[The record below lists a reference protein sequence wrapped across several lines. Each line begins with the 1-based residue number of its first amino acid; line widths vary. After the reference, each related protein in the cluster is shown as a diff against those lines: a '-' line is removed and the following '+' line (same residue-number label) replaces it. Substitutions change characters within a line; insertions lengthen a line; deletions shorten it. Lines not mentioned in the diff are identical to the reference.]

1 MRTTTLINALSAVA
15 VATAGV
21 MALDIS
27 DDLGMGWK
35 MGLLPRQ
42 ASANLQTFGGNLG
55 GVAAPAITKSNNPD
69 RPFEVEGDTFPDFA
83 TAANRACDTQKNKCS
98 QAANNGQQTLEV
110 SQCDAQADETEG
122 APDENQTADTMY
134 RNRWPIPPKSLCSL
148 LLSTIKIIVKLELWS
163 DASDDSIV
171 CADLTVSPTKTSPQ
185 QQSSSSPPAASAQ
198 DGTGP
203 HRPSPHSPPTSPA
216 LSSTSTAADGED
228 LGSSP
233 VLPSLP
239 APRLPDR
246 AREILSSQPNVEEEE
261 RYVTASWGSPYS
273 TEDTGLL
280 RRQSIGSDQSE
291 DSPFHHLAISTPF
304 LRPPPTLSFGQD
316 DSSEPF
322 LSAAQVLA
330 NRARRPARRL
340 TEDWIRQHTAGE
352 NSESRHWLSDGSENS
367 SLSGSGSADE
377 AVWHD
382 KDSLRTPKA
391 RPRIARDSLTEPRQ
405 PRTRS
410 SVETLKQEDV
420 KPRDEIR
427 DASMESPDLSKATLA
442 NDLLD
447 LPAIPTT
454 PRRSASATNGEA
466 TKTPITPMRSASAR
480 VAMKD
485 PSMTPRLK
493 KKVPWKGKNIMVLI
507 PKDEE
512 RGRPGHAPKPL
523 NQGEVDRMFRS
534 WQELGYDISGFDLD
548 AAKGTHQPPTG
559 YSQSRDGWPSFE
571 DVTRERAE
579 HVYKV
584 TLPDLNAWKNYVNE
598 LQEAKLRALGVSFGD
613 DDPPAPSISPA
624 ASQPSRQPSVQY
636 PPLPF
641 SPPLPTSSASS
652 NHVPGFPFPSQFMP
666 GGRSSAGHSPS
677 MASPVGFGSHP
688 AKYNARQSIS
698 VPMGHSPFQLSN
710 QPSPLGWPSQHRT
723 DSPSMLNGIL
733 SPVSPFTPEGFAQT
747 GSPAFNAHQRHQSLQ
762 YPMMPHQFMQ
772 QPARAS
778 PRLQEVREDEED
790 EEVVV
795 AEENSAQ
802 PSEAAQRNSDD
813 LQAEIDEAEYH
824 LEEQMRNELEHED
837 YSPHNE
843 EATAE
848 QLGGFSQH
856 QPPLSHAREPSVQF
870 QGTQQFAQQG
880 GDGPVLHHPRPHSRG
895 HSLSQN
901 FFSHH
906 DEARARGDS
915 LSGWHEVEPQRI
927 DEAAEIETNP
937 SNLGTPVQD
946 FSLTTLLQQ
955 HQRSFSTASNPWND
969 VASMSSSSGMP
980 RRPSHASKPS
990 LSKLNVKAP
999 EFKFNPGHE
1008 STTSFSFGGG
1018 NSFQPSVFQAGGSF
1032 ASSVA
1037 SPSGHSFGAQ
1047 SISSKIN
1054 AAAPVFSP
1062 GQSEFSFSA
1071 SGPKF
1076 RPDAP
1081 AFTPFGN
1088 VSDSV
1093 TSPVSGSESIG
1104 NRTSSIFG
1112 NIDLSLSDVI
1122 KPPKKSK
1129 AIPIVPP
1136 TNDEKKDES
1145 RDLPDDA
1152 DGRLI
1157 DESRIKRAKASRGD
1171 EDDVPRFAEPSPEPV
1186 ALQSLQ
1192 PASKKEELD
1201 TSDHKSCDEQ
1211 AFTPAD
1217 TTMSS
1222 TAASE
1227 HPTDSKAVTATSP
1240 SDTSPDQQHQNWAPF
1255 EFDSK
1260 ADVQNFNDAVPF
1272 GIDNYKKGHNKS
1284 LSATA
1289 RAFVPGGGWD
1299 AAQDSGTEEDDEDD
1313 ERDREDTIE
1322 PILPSTEAP
1331 AQSSPHHREP
1341 SPLPQK
1347 LAPTRGL
1354 GASRFASPP
1363 KTKGLAASRFAAS
1376 PSPAREQEPEFD
1388 EVPEEYV
1395 VSEAEEYVDDANAS
1409 AFDFDEQ
1416 SANVANVDQHEPTFE
1431 EIDAIMD
1438 HFSQNDPTFGVN
1450 KATAES
1456 PRWHQPSPNRHIQ
1469 VAGVTNL
1476 SPYRMQAGSQ
1486 YRSGTTSPVRQY
1498 HGLPGD
1504 ASSAM
1509 PTTELEDPFVDPPLS
1524 SQSFDGPITHLK
1536 GEENVAHS
1544 DWEGA
1549 FSDEEQAKLE
1559 QRVQFFD
1566 GRVNE
1571 AVSDL
1576 LAARLGPV
1584 EKALLSIKES
1594 LRGGSRRESSSAR
1607 RSVSADI
1614 QHSDADD
1621 EDEEPVPR
1629 RSMSPRR
1636 DRRMEQIRA
1645 AVLDAFAV
1653 QQRSVPPVVAP
1664 ATVSAP
1670 ASDDSSSAVL
1680 RALAEMKEQF
1690 GTSMRLDFRG
1700 EDLRNIVEE
1709 AVEKRMPTPSQQP
1722 TVDRDQDEAINNR
1735 LSELQAKAIDL
1746 EERLYVEQSKTE
1758 KEVTDRRAAEDL
1770 AAELERK
1777 LQAAETRVEIEIMN
1791 RSIFDNR
1798 IGDLEEK
1805 LRHQEER
1812 SQTELDGRRT
1822 AEDRLSE
1829 VQRLLRIATEEENRL
1844 REEVEE
1850 RDHKVKALE
1859 QDASKQMMHM
1869 TLMEASQTSA
1879 TQAQSEL
1886 TNKMN
1891 VMEENLRVATQE
1903 SGRWR
1908 SEAERAIETA
1918 RRQQGELESTLNE
1931 NKQMQKFLD
1940 TLGTQL
1946 QENER
1951 VRESWR
1957 AKFVSLQEDMAQA
1970 ARDIT
1975 EENARRTKREQAL
1988 VARQEVLDAKLQA
2001 EARTRERLET
2011 EIERLENG
2019 ERQGMRAVNEC
2030 KRLDGLLGELKTEN
2044 HKLHQSCM
2052 RYQSEFKEARESGAN
2067 EVQRTRV
2074 SMQREID
2081 EANHQVN
2088 VVREELEEQVVKL
2101 RAEVDQAN
2109 MDVET
2114 AKAQSEMMMEE
2125 AQSSKTEAIEELKRK
2140 HQNDLEDLQTRHE
2153 RQLNNAVEDAQ
2164 KTEQHL
2170 LERLSLSTSKTE
2182 HLQDRI
2188 AHLEE
2193 KLEIAKEAAR
2203 AAAQAARSA
2212 GVEPPA
2218 QPIAALQPK
2227 ASVSK
2232 ATDLPEKISP
2242 QALRESIMVL
2252 QEQLQAREQRIEEL
2266 ESTVDKLDPEAPTKI
2281 AKRDDE
2287 ITWLRE
2293 LLAVRHGDL
2302 QDIILAV
2309 SAQDFDRETV
2319 KDAAIRLKANLQ
2331 MEEQERERA
2340 MNGGS
2345 AINLPNI
2352 AQSLRE
2358 AASPRVAQ
2366 AVGPLAAAWGNWRKS
2381 QQPIFASGP
2390 RSGRPSTARST
2401 LSSNHTPS
2409 RSTTSASFSNNTNGL
2424 MTPPASGLRQTP
2436 PSNAEE
2442 PQPTA
2447 FQTTGRRY
2455 TAQQLQGRNRG
2466 PSFTNVPSEPM
2477 LLKSPPLRRPSSRA
2491 QQPMTPPMMRPSAY
2505 DSDAHPG
2512 DFDDTDFFED

>member
-1 MRTTTLINALSAVA
+1 T
-15 VATAGV
+15 
-21 MALDIS
+21 
-27 DDLGMGWK
+27 W
-35 MGLLPRQ
+35 
-42 ASANLQTFGGNLG
+42 LQT
-55 GVAAPAITKSNNPD
+55 
-69 RPFEVEGDTFPDFA
+69 
-83 TAANRACDTQKNKCS
+83 
-98 QAANNGQQTLEV
+98 
-110 SQCDAQADETEG
+110 
-122 APDENQTADTMY
+122 
-134 RNRWPIPPKSLCSL
+134 IP
-148 LLSTIKIIVKLELWS
+148 
-163 DASDDSIV
+163 IV
-171 CADLTVSPTKTSPQ
+171 CADLTV
-185 QQSSSSPPAASAQ
+185 QSHSPPAASAQ

-203 HRPSPHSPPTSPA
+203 NRSSFNSPPTSPA

-233 VLPSLP
+233 ILPSLP

-246 AREILSSQPNVEEEE
+246 AREILRSQNQSNPEEDE

-273 TEDTGLL
+273 TEETNLI
-280 RRQSIGSDQSE
+280 RRESIGSDQSE
-291 DSPFHHLAISTPF
+291 GSPIHHIAISTPF
-304 LRPPPTLSFGQD
+304 LRPPPALSLGQD
-316 DSSEPF
+316 ESHEPY

-340 TEDWIRQHTAGE
+340 TEDWIRQHTAGDHTE
-352 NSESRHWLSDGSENS
+352 GRHWFSDGSEHS
-367 SLSGSGSADE
+367 SLSGSGSGDE

-382 KDSLRTPKA
+382 KESLRTPRA
-391 RPRIARDSLTEPRQ
+391 RPRLTRASLTEPRY

-420 KPRDEIR
+420 KPRGETTN
-427 DASMESPDLSKATLA
+427 AKMESPDLSKADLA
-442 NDLLD
+442 RE
-447 LPAIPTT
+447 LPELPPIPTT
-454 PRRSASATNGEA
+454 PRRSASAAVGNTA
-466 TKTPITPMRSASAR
+466 RTPTTPMRSASAR
-480 VAMKD
+480 VTIKE
-485 PSMTPRLK
+485 PSMTPRVK
-493 KKVPWKGKNIMVLI
+493 KKIPWKGKNIMVLL

-523 NQGEVDRMFRS
+523 NQNEIEGMFRS
-534 WQELGYDISGFDLD
+534 WEELGYDISGFDLD
-548 AAKGTHQPPTG
+548 LAEGTYQVPTG
-559 YSQSRDGWPSFE
+559 YSQSRDAWPNPE
-571 DVTRERAE
+571 DLVRERAQ
-579 HVYKV
+579 HTYKV
-584 TLPDLNAWKNYVNE
+584 TLPDLNAWRDYVNE
-598 LQEAKLRALGVSFGD
+598 LNEAKLRALGVSFGD

-624 ASQPSRQPSVQY
+624 VSQPSRQASAQY

-652 NHVPGFPFPSQFMP
+652 NHVQGYPFPPQFIP
-666 GGRSSAGHSPS
+666 GGRSSAGHSHSPS
-677 MASPVGFGSHP
+677 MASPIGFGSHP
-688 AKYNARQSIS
+688 AKYNNRQSIS
-698 VPMGHSPFQLSN
+698 VPMGHSPFQMPG
-710 QPSPLGWPSQHRT
+710 QPSPLGWPGPHRT
-723 DSPSMLNGIL
+723 ESPNLLNGIL
-733 SPVSPFTPEGFAQT
+733 SPVSPFMPEGFAPT

-762 YPMMPHQFMQ
+762 YPMMPHQQFMQHQQ

-778 PRLQEVREDEED
+778 PRLQEVREDEE
-790 EEVVV
+790 EEEEAHEETSIKP
-795 AEENSAQ
+795 AEPAQ
-802 PSEAAQRNSDD
+802 INDDD

-843 EATAE
+843 EAAAE
-848 QLGGFSQH
+848 QLANFSQQ
-856 QPPLSHAREPSVQF
+856 QPLAHAREASVQF
-870 QGTQQFAQQG
+870 QAPQQLPKQFGPQG

-906 DEARARGDS
+906 DETRPRGDS
-915 LSGWHEVEPQRI
+915 LAGWHEVDAQRI

-955 HQRSFSTASNPWND
+955 HQRSFSTTSNPWND
-969 VASMSSSSGMP
+969 VSSMSSNSGMP

-1008 STTSFSFGGG
+1008 SKTSFTFGAGS
-1018 NSFQPSVFQAGGSF
+1018 NSFQPSVFQAGGGSF
-1032 ASSVA
+1032 APSVT
-1037 SPSGHSFGAQ
+1037 SPSAGSFGAG
-1047 SISSKIN
+1047 SMSSKIN

-1062 GQSEFSFSA
+1062 GQSDFSFSA

-1093 TSPVSGSESIG
+1093 TSPVSGSESAG

-1112 NIDLSLSDVI
+1112 NIDLNLSDIV

-1129 AIPIVPP
+1129 AVPIIRPSSSD
-1136 TNDEKKDES
+1136 NNHDES
-1145 RDLPDDA
+1145 QDDLPDDA

-1157 DESRIKRAKASRGD
+1157 DESRFKRAKASRGD
-1171 EDDVPRFAEPSPEPV
+1171 EDDVPLFAEPSPEPTT
-1186 ALQSLQ
+1186 LQSLQ
-1192 PASKKEELD
+1192 PRKEEQD
-1201 TSDHKSCDEQ
+1201 ASDEQ
-1211 AFTPAD
+1211 AYTPAD

-1222 TAASE
+1222 TVASE
-1227 HPTDSKAVTATSP
+1227 HPADSKAVTATSP
-1240 SDTSPDQQHQNWAPF
+1240 SDTSPDQQHLNWAPF
-1255 EFDSK
+1255 EFDSNN
-1260 ADVQNFNDAVPF
+1260 DVQSFAEARPF
-1272 GIDNYKKGHNKS
+1272 GIDTYKKGHNKS

-1289 RAFVPGGGWD
+1289 RAFIPGGGW
-1299 AAQDSGTEEDDEDD
+1299 APTPATETDEDEED
-1313 ERDREDTIE
+1313 ERDREDTVE

-1331 AQSSPHHREP
+1331 APVSPPREP
-1341 SPLPQK
+1341 SPR
-1347 LAPTRGL
+1347 APTPPKFAAPKGL

-1363 KTKGLAASRFAAS
+1363 KTKGLSASRFAAS
-1376 PSPAREQEPEFD
+1376 PSPARNAGEEVYEDSLEEGEIPED
-1388 EVPEEYV
+1388 YV
-1395 VSEAEEYVDDANAS
+1395 VSEGEEYLDEPNAHEFTFPSKSAIDASN
-1409 AFDFDEQ
+1409 E
-1416 SANVANVDQHEPTFE
+1416 QHEPTFE
-1431 EIDAIMD
+1431 EIDDIMN
-1438 HFSQNDPTFGVN
+1438 HLNQNDPTFGVN
-1450 KATAES
+1450 KANDEAA
-1456 PRWHQPSPNRHIQ
+1456 RWHQPSPNRQIQ

-1476 SPYRMQAGSQ
+1476 SPYKMQAGSQ
-1486 YRSGTTSPVRQY
+1486 YRSRTSSPVRQY
-1498 HGLPGD
+1498 HGLPTD
-1504 ASSAM
+1504 NSAM

-1524 SQSFDGPITHLK
+1524 AQSFDAPITHLV
-1536 GEENVAHS
+1536 GQESAAQS

-1571 AVSDL
+1571 AVGDL
-1576 LAARLGPV
+1576 LSARLGPL
-1584 EKALLSIKES
+1584 EKTLLSIKQS
-1594 LRGGSRRESSSAR
+1594 LRGDRRASSSVR

-1629 RSMSPRR
+1629 RSLSPRR
-1636 DRRMEQIRA
+1636 DKRMEQIRA

-1653 QQRSVPPVVAP
+1653 QQRGAAPVPQI
-1664 ATVSAP
+1664 SAP
-1670 ASDDSSSAVL
+1670 TADEPSSTAVL
-1680 RALAEMKEQF
+1680 KALEEMREQF
-1690 GTSMRLDFRG
+1690 GASMRLDFRG

-1722 TVDRDQDEAINNR
+1722 TADRDHDEAVNNK
-1735 LSELQAKAIDL
+1735 LSELQAKVMDL
-1746 EERLYVEQSKTE
+1746 EERLYVERSKTE

-1770 AAELERK
+1770 AAELDRK
-1777 LQAAETRVEIEIMN
+1777 LQAAETRVEVEIMN
-1791 RSIFDNR
+1791 KSIFDHR
-1798 IGDLEEK
+1798 VSDLEDK

-1812 SQTELDGRRT
+1812 TQAELDGRRT

-1829 VQRLLRIATEEENRL
+1829 VQRLLRIASEEEVRL

-1850 RDHKVKALE
+1850 RDHKLKAFE
-1859 QDASKQMMHM
+1859 QAASKQTMRMA
-1869 TLMEASQTSA
+1869 LMEASQTNA
-1879 TQAQSEL
+1879 TQAQTEL
-1886 TNKMN
+1886 TNKIN
-1891 VMEENLRVATQE
+1891 AMEDEVRGATHE
-1903 SGRWR
+1903 ANRWR
-1908 SEAERAIETA
+1908 SETERVVETA
-1918 RRQQGELESTLNE
+1918 RRQQIDLTETLQE
-1931 NKQMQKFLD
+1931 NKAMQKFID

-1957 AKFVSLQEDMAQA
+1957 AKFVSLQEDMAKA

-1975 EENARRTKREQAL
+1975 EENARRTKREQQL

-2001 EARTRERLET
+2001 EARTRERIEA
-2011 EIERLENG
+2011 EMERLENG

-2030 KRLDGLLGELKTEN
+2030 KRLEGLLGEMKTEN
-2044 HKLHQSCM
+2044 HKLHQSAM
-2052 RYQSEFKEARESGAN
+2052 RYQSEFKEARESGIA

-2081 EANHQVN
+2081 EANHHVN
-2088 VVREELEEQVVKL
+2088 AVREELEEQVAKL

-2125 AQSSKTEAIEELKRK
+2125 AQTSKTDAIEELKRK
-2140 HQNDLEDLQTRHE
+2140 HQNELEDFQTRWE
-2153 RQLNNAVEDAQ
+2153 RQLSNAVEDGQ

-2182 HLQDRI
+2182 HLQDRV

-2203 AAAQAARSA
+2203 AAAQAAKSA
-2212 GVEPPA
+2212 GVEPT
-2218 QPIAALQPK
+2218 ALPTASFQPK
-2227 ASVSK
+2227 AVAPAAPVVSK
-2232 ATDLPEKISP
+2232 AMDLPEKISP

-2309 SAQDFDRETV
+2309 SAEDFDREAV
-2319 KDAAIRLKANLQ
+2319 KDASIRLKANLQ

-2381 QQPIFASGP
+2381 QQPIFASGG
-2390 RSGRPSTARST
+2390 RSGRPSTARPAVNN
-2401 LSSNHTPS
+2401 SNHTPS
-2409 RSTTSASFSNNTNGL
+2409 RSTTSASFSNNHNGL

-2436 PSNAEE
+2436 TSNATRAEE

-2455 TAQQLQGRNRG
+2455 TAQQLQARNRG
-2466 PSFTNVPSEPM
+2466 PSITEVPSEPM
-2477 LLKSPPLRRPSSRA
+2477 PLKSPPARRPSSRS
-2491 QQPMTPPMMRPSAY
+2491 QQPMTPPMMRSSGY

>member
-1 MRTTTLINALSAVA
+1 
-15 VATAGV
+15 
-21 MALDIS
+21 
-27 DDLGMGWK
+27 
-35 MGLLPRQ
+35 
-42 ASANLQTFGGNLG
+42 
-55 GVAAPAITKSNNPD
+55 
-69 RPFEVEGDTFPDFA
+69 
-83 TAANRACDTQKNKCS
+83 
-98 QAANNGQQTLEV
+98 
-110 SQCDAQADETEG
+110 
-122 APDENQTADTMY
+122 
-134 RNRWPIPPKSLCSL
+134 
-148 LLSTIKIIVKLELWS
+148 
-163 DASDDSIV
+163 
-171 CADLTVSPTKTSPQ
+171 
-185 QQSSSSPPAASAQ
+185 
-198 DGTGP
+198 
-203 HRPSPHSPPTSPA
+203 
-216 LSSTSTAADGED
+216 
-228 LGSSP
+228 
-233 VLPSLP
+233 
-239 APRLPDR
+239 
-246 AREILSSQPNVEEEE
+246 
-261 RYVTASWGSPYS
+261 
-273 TEDTGLL
+273 
-280 RRQSIGSDQSE
+280 
-291 DSPFHHLAISTPF
+291 
-304 LRPPPTLSFGQD
+304 
-316 DSSEPF
+316 
-322 LSAAQVLA
+322 
-330 NRARRPARRL
+330 
-340 TEDWIRQHTAGE
+340 
-352 NSESRHWLSDGSENS
+352 
-367 SLSGSGSADE
+367 
-377 AVWHD
+377 
-382 KDSLRTPKA
+382 
-391 RPRIARDSLTEPRQ
+391 
-405 PRTRS
+405 
-410 SVETLKQEDV
+410 
-420 KPRDEIR
+420 
-427 DASMESPDLSKATLA
+427 MESPDLSKADLA
-442 NDLLD
+442 GELPD

-454 PRRSASATNGEA
+454 PRRSVSAAHGET
-466 TKTPITPMRSASAR
+466 TKAPTTPMRSASAR
-480 VAMKD
+480 VSIKE

-493 KKVPWKGKNIMVLI
+493 KKVPWKGKNIMVLL
-507 PKDEE
+507 PKDDE
-512 RGRPGHAPKPL
+512 RGRPGQAPKPL
-523 NQGEVDRMFRS
+523 NQAEIEGMFRS

-548 AAKGTHQPPTG
+548 VAEGTYQARTG
-559 YSQSRDGWPSFE
+559 YSQSRDAWPDFDE
-571 DVTRERAE
+571 VARERAE
-579 HVYKV
+579 HSYKV
-584 TLPDLNAWKNYVNE
+584 ILPDLNAWKNYVNE
-598 LQEAKLRALGVSFGD
+598 LNEAKLRALGVSFGD

-624 ASQPSRQPSVQY
+624 ASQPSRQASAQY

-641 SPPLPTSSASS
+641 SPPMPTSSASS
-652 NHVPGFPFPSQFMP
+652 NHVQGYPFPSQFMP
-666 GGRSSAGHSPS
+666 GGRSSAGQSPS

-698 VPMGHSPFQLSN
+698 VPMGHSPFQMSN
-710 QPSPLGWPSQHRT
+710 QHSPMGWPSQHRT
-723 DSPSMLNGIL
+723 DSPSLLNGIL
-733 SPVSPFTPEGFAQT
+733 SPVSPFTPEGFAPT
-747 GSPAFNAHQRHQSLQ
+747 GSPVFNAHQRHQSLQ
-762 YPMMPHQFMQ
+762 YPIMPHQQFMQQQ

-778 PRLQEVREDEED
+778 PRLQEVREDEEEAE
-790 EEVVV
+790 EEVSP
-795 AEENSAQ
+795 AK
-802 PSEAAQRNSDD
+802 PLEASQVNDDD

-843 EATAE
+843 EAAAQ
-848 QLGGFSQH
+848 QLADFSQQ
-856 QPPLSHAREPSVQF
+856 QPPSHAREASVQF
-870 QGTQQFAQQG
+870 QPHPQLQQQFVQQP

-906 DEARARGDS
+906 DETRARGDS
-915 LSGWHEVEPQRI
+915 LAGWHDVDPNRI

-969 VASMSSSSGMP
+969 VSSASSNSGMP

-1008 STTSFSFGGG
+1008 SKASFTFGSGN
-1018 NSFQPSVFQAGGSF
+1018 NSFHPSVFQAGGGSF

-1037 SPSGHSFGAQ
+1037 SPSAHSFGAQ
-1047 SISSKIN
+1047 SISKIN

-1093 TSPVSGSESIG
+1093 TSPVSGSESVG

-1112 NIDLSLSDVI
+1112 NIDLSLSDVV

-1129 AIPIVPP
+1129 AIPIVRPSS
-1136 TNDEKKDES
+1136 TDKKDDKS
-1145 RDLPDDA
+1145 QGDLPDDA

-1171 EDDVPRFAEPSPEPV
+1171 GDDVPLFAEPSPEPT
-1186 ALQSLQ
+1186 AMQSLQ
-1192 PASKKEELD
+1192 LASKEDQDASE
-1201 TSDHKSCDEQ
+1201 HKSSDEQ

-1222 TAASE
+1222 TVAS
-1227 HPTDSKAVTATSP
+1227 DSKAVTATSP
-1240 SDTSPDQQHQNWAPF
+1240 SDTSPDQQQLNWAPF
-1255 EFDSK
+1255 EFESK
-1260 ADVQNFNDAVPF
+1260 SDVQSFNDARPF
-1272 GIDNYKKGHNKS
+1272 GIDTYKKGHNKS

-1289 RAFVPGGGWD
+1289 RAFVPGGGW
-1299 AAQDSGTEEDDEDD
+1299 AVAPETETEEDEEDD
-1313 ERDREDTIE
+1313 RDREDTVE
-1322 PILPSTEAP
+1322 PVLPSTEAP
-1331 AQSSPHHREP
+1331 VQSSPSREP
-1341 SPLPQK
+1341 SPR
-1347 LAPTRGL
+1347 APTPPKFGASRGL
-1354 GASRFASPP
+1354 GSSRFASPP
-1363 KTKGLAASRFAAS
+1363 KTKGLSASRFAVS
-1376 PSPAREQEPEFD
+1376 PSPAREVEEELEEGEIPED
-1388 EVPEEYV
+1388 YV
-1395 VSEAEEYVDDANAS
+1395 VSDAGEHVDEPQAHDFSFGDQPANDAN
-1409 AFDFDEQ
+1409 DE
-1416 SANVANVDQHEPTFE
+1416 VHEPTFE

-1438 HFSQNDPTFGVN
+1438 HLNQNDPTFGVN
-1450 KATAES
+1450 RANTTE
-1456 PRWHQPSPNRHIQ
+1456 PPNWHQPSPKRQIQ
-1469 VAGVTNL
+1469 VTGVTNL
-1476 SPYRMQAGSQ
+1476 SPYKMQAGSQ
-1486 YRSGTTSPVRQY
+1486 YRSRTSSPVRHY
-1498 HGLPGD
+1498 RDLPAD
-1504 ASSAM
+1504 NSAM
-1509 PTTELEDPFVDPPLS
+1509 PSTEIEDPFVDPPTS
-1524 SQSFDGPITHLK
+1524 RQSFNAPITHLN
-1536 GEENVAHS
+1536 GQDSVAPS
-1544 DWEGA
+1544 DWEEA
-1549 FSDEEQAKLE
+1549 FSDEQQAKLE

-1576 LAARLGPV
+1576 LAARLGPL
-1584 EKALLSIKES
+1584 EKTLLSIKHS
-1594 LRGGSRRESSSAR
+1594 LRGGSRRASSSVR

-1629 RSMSPRR
+1629 RSLSPRR
-1636 DRRMEQIRA
+1636 DKRMEQIRA

-1653 QQRSVPPVVAP
+1653 QQRSAPPMAPVVAP
-1664 ATVSAP
+1664 AV
-1670 ASDDSSSAVL
+1670 SDDTSSAAVL
-1680 RALAEMKEQF
+1680 KALEEMREQF
-1690 GTSMRLDFRG
+1690 GASMRLDFRG

-1709 AVEKRMPTPSQQP
+1709 AVEKRMPTPSQQA
-1722 TVDRDQDEAINNR
+1722 TTDRDTDEAVNNK
-1735 LSELQAKAIDL
+1735 LSELQAKIIDL
-1746 EERLYVEQSKTE
+1746 EERLYVERNQTE

-1777 LQAAETRVEIEIMN
+1777 LQAAETRVEVEIMN

-1798 IGDLEEK
+1798 ITDLEEK
-1805 LRHQEER
+1805 LRNQEER
-1812 SQTELDGRRT
+1812 AQVELDGRRT

-1850 RDHKVKALE
+1850 QNQKIKSLE
-1859 QDASKQMMHM
+1859 QAASKQTMRMA
-1869 TLMEASQTSA
+1869 LMEASQTNA
-1879 TQAQSEL
+1879 TQAQTEL
-1886 TNKMN
+1886 TNKLNM
-1891 VMEENLRVATQE
+1891 MDDDLRAATQE
-1903 SGRWR
+1903 ATRWR
-1908 SEAERAIETA
+1908 SEAERAVETA
-1918 RRQQGELESTLNE
+1918 RRQQIDLNETLND
-1931 NKQMQKFLD
+1931 NKQLQKFLD
-1940 TLGTQL
+1940 SLGAQL
-1946 QENER
+1946 KENER
-1951 VRESWR
+1951 IRESWR

-1988 VARQEVLDAKLQA
+1988 LARQEVLDAKLQA

-2019 ERQGMRAVNEC
+2019 ERQGMRAVSEC
-2030 KRLDGLLGELKTEN
+2030 KRLESLLGEMKTEN
-2044 HKLHQSCM
+2044 HKLHQSAM
-2052 RYQSEFKEARESGAN
+2052 RYQSEFKEARESGIN
-2067 EVQRTRV
+2067 EVQRTRAA
-2074 SMQREID
+2074 MQREID
-2081 EANHQVN
+2081 EANHHVN
-2088 VVREELEEQVVKL
+2088 VVREELEEQIVKI
-2101 RAEVDQAN
+2101 RAELDQAN

-2125 AQSSKTEAIEELKRK
+2125 AQTSKAEAIEELKRK
-2140 HQNDLEDLQTRHE
+2140 HQNELEDFQTRWE
-2153 RQLNNAVEDAQ
+2153 RQLSNAVEDGQ

-2182 HLQDRI
+2182 HLQDRV

-2203 AAAQAARSA
+2203 AAAQAAKSA
-2212 GVEPPA
+2212 GVEPHA
-2218 QPIAALQPK
+2218 QTAAAFQPK
-2227 ASVSK
+2227 AAATVAAASAVPK
-2232 ATDLPEKISP
+2232 AMELPEKISP

-2309 SAQDFDRETV
+2309 SAQDFDREAV

-2381 QQPIFASGP
+2381 QQPIFASGGRTP
-2390 RSGRPSTARST
+2390 RPSTSRPA

-2409 RSTTSASFSNNTNGL
+2409 RSTASASLGNNANGL
-2424 MTPPASGLRQTP
+2424 MTPPASGFRQTP
-2436 PSNAEE
+2436 PTSTEE

-2455 TAQQLQGRNRG
+2455 TAQQLQNRARG
-2466 PSFTNVPSEPM
+2466 PSFTDVPSEPM
-2477 LLKSPPLRRPSSRA
+2477 PLKSPPGRRPSSRS
-2491 QQPMTPPMMRPSAY
+2491 QQPMTPPMMRSSAY

>member
-1 MRTTTLINALSAVA
+1 MVPRGSASTTKGLGTIISKKTATFALASGAIA
-15 VATAGV
+15 
-21 MALDIS
+21 M
-27 DDLGMGWK
+27 
-35 MGLLPRQ
+35 PRL
-42 ASANLQTFGGNLG
+42 AS
-55 GVAAPAITKSNNPD
+55 K
-69 RPFEVEGDTFPDFA
+69 
-83 TAANRACDTQKNKCS
+83 
-98 QAANNGQQTLEV
+98 
-110 SQCDAQADETEG
+110 
-122 APDENQTADTMY
+122 
-134 RNRWPIPPKSLCSL
+134 
-148 LLSTIKIIVKLELWS
+148 
-163 DASDDSIV
+163 
-171 CADLTVSPTKTSPQ
+171 SPTKTSPQ
-185 QQSSSSPPAASAQ
+185 HQPDFPPAASAQ
-198 DGTGP
+198 DGNGSL
-203 HRPSPHSPPTSPA
+203 RPSLNSPPTSPA
-216 LSSTSTAADGED
+216 LSSTSTAAEGED

-233 VLPSLP
+233 ILPSLP

-246 AREILSSQPNVEEEE
+246 AREILRTQPSVEEEE

-273 TEDTGLL
+273 AEDTGLL
-280 RRQSIGSDQSE
+280 RPWSAGSDQSE
-291 DSPFHHLAISTPF
+291 DSPIHHIAIRTPF
-304 LRPPPTLSFGQD
+304 LRPPLALSLAQD
-316 DSSEPF
+316 DSPEPY

-352 NSESRHWLSDGSENS
+352 NSESRHWFSDGSEHS
-367 SLSGSGSADE
+367 SLSGSGSGDE
-377 AVWHD
+377 PAWHE
-382 KDSLRTPKA
+382 KDSLQTPKA
-391 RPRIARDSLTEPRQ
+391 RPRLARASLTEPRH

-410 SVETLKQEDV
+410 SVETLKPEDA
-420 KPRDEIR
+420 KPRDDIPE
-427 DASMESPDLSKATLA
+427 ANMESPELPEADLAR
-442 NDLLD
+442 DLPD

-454 PRRSASATNGEA
+454 PRRSASATHGETIKA
-466 TKTPITPMRSASAR
+466 PITPMRSVSAR
-480 VAMKD
+480 VPAKE

-493 KKVPWKGKNIMVLI
+493 KKVPWKGKNIMVLL
-507 PKDEE
+507 PKDDG
-512 RGRPGHAPKPL
+512 RGRPGQAPKPL
-523 NQGEVDRMFRS
+523 NRTEIEGMFKS

-548 AAKGTHQPPTG
+548 VAEGTYQAPTG
-559 YSQSRDGWPSFE
+559 YSQSRDAWPDFDE
-571 DVTRERAE
+571 VARERAE
-579 HVYKV
+579 HTYKV

-598 LQEAKLRALGVSFGD
+598 LNEAKLRALGVSFGD

-624 ASQPSRQPSVQY
+624 ASQPSRQASAQY

-641 SPPLPTSSASS
+641 SPPMPTSSASS
-652 NHVPGFPFPSQFMP
+652 NHVQGYPFPSQFMP
-666 GGRSSAGHSPS
+666 GGRSSAGQSPS

-698 VPMGHSPFQLSN
+698 VPMGHSPFQMAN

-723 DSPSMLNGIL
+723 DSPSLLNGVL
-733 SPVSPFTPEGFAQT
+733 SPVSPFTPEGFAPT

-772 QPARAS
+772 QQQPARAS
-778 PRLQEVREDEED
+778 PRLQEVREDEE
-790 EEVVV
+790 EV
-795 AEENSAQ
+795 AEEAPAKPLESAQ
-802 PSEAAQRNSDD
+802 VNDDD

-843 EATAE
+843 EAAAE
-848 QLGGFSQH
+848 QLEDFSQ
-856 QPPLSHAREPSVQF
+856 QQAPSHVRDASVQF
-870 QGTQQFAQQG
+870 QAAHPPLQQQQFVQQP

-906 DEARARGDS
+906 DETRPRGDS
-915 LSGWHEVEPQRI
+915 LAGWHEVDPNRI

-955 HQRSFSTASNPWND
+955 HQRSFSTASNPWHD
-969 VASMSSSSGMP
+969 VSSSMSSNSGMP

-1008 STTSFSFGGG
+1008 SKSSFTFGNGS
-1018 NSFQPSVFQAGGSF
+1018 NSFQPSVFQAGGGSF
-1032 ASSVA
+1032 ASSSVV
-1037 SPSGHSFGAQ
+1037 SPSANSFGAQ

-1062 GQSEFSFSA
+1062 GQSDFSFSA

-1093 TSPVSGSESIG
+1093 TSPVSGSESAG

-1112 NIDLSLSDVI
+1112 NIDLSLSDVV
-1122 KPPKKSK
+1122 KPPKKNK

-1136 TNDEKKDES
+1136 SSSSSSSNKNKNDESQD
-1145 RDLPDDA
+1145 DLPDDA

-1157 DESRIKRAKASRGD
+1157 DESRIKRAKATRGD
-1171 EDDVPRFAEPSPEPV
+1171 GDDVPLFAEPSPEPT
-1186 ALQSLQ
+1186 AMQSLQ
-1192 PASKKEELD
+1192 PVPKREDQDAPEHRSG
-1201 TSDHKSCDEQ
+1201 DEQ

-1222 TAASE
+1222 TVASE

-1240 SDTSPDQQHQNWAPF
+1240 SDTSPDQQQLNWAPF
-1255 EFDSK
+1255 EFESK
-1260 ADVQNFNDAVPF
+1260 AELQDFNDAVPF
-1272 GIDNYKKGHNKS
+1272 GIDTYKKGHNKS

-1289 RAFVPGGGWD
+1289 RAFIPGGGWS
-1299 AAQDSGTEEDDEDD
+1299 AAAPEAETEEDEED

-1322 PILPSTEAP
+1322 PVLPSTEAP
-1331 AQSSPHHREP
+1331 AQSSSPPHEP
-1341 SPLPQK
+1341 SPNASTSSNFA
-1347 LAPTRGL
+1347 APKGL

-1363 KTKGLAASRFAAS
+1363 KTKGLSASRFAAS
-1376 PSPAREQEPEFD
+1376 PSPARGPDEEELEEGEIPED
-1388 EVPEEYV
+1388 YV
-1395 VSEAEEYVDDANAS
+1395 VSDSEDYA
-1409 AFDFDEQ
+1409 DETQ
-1416 SANVANVDQHEPTFE
+1416 AHNFSGKRPAKNEPTFE
-1431 EIDAIMD
+1431 EIDAIMS
-1438 HFSQNDPTFGVN
+1438 HLNQNDPTFGVN
-1450 KATAES
+1450 KATAEAA
-1456 PRWHQPSPNRHIQ
+1456 RWHQPSPNRQIQ

-1476 SPYRMQAGSQ
+1476 SPYKMQAGSQ
-1486 YRSGTTSPVRQY
+1486 YRSRTSSPVRQY
-1498 HGLPGD
+1498 HGLPAD
-1504 ASSAM
+1504 NSAV
-1509 PTTELEDPFVDPPLS
+1509 PSTELDDPFVDPPMS
-1524 SQSFDGPITHLK
+1524 AQSFNAPVTHLN
-1536 GEENVAHS
+1536 GEESAAHS

-1576 LAARLGPV
+1576 LSARLGPL
-1584 EKALLSIKES
+1584 EKALLSIKQS
-1594 LRGGSRRESSSAR
+1594 LRGGSRRASSSVR

-1636 DRRMEQIRA
+1636 DKRMEQIRA

-1653 QQRSVPPVVAP
+1653 QQRSTPPVASAAAAAP
-1664 ATVSAP
+1664 A
-1670 ASDDSSSAVL
+1670 ASDDTASTAVL
-1680 RALAEMKEQF
+1680 KALEDIREQF
-1690 GTSMRLDFRG
+1690 GASMRLDFRG

-1709 AVEKRMPTPSQQP
+1709 AVEKRMPTPSQQSAA
-1722 TVDRDQDEAINNR
+1722 DHAKDEAVNNK
-1735 LSELQAKAIDL
+1735 LSELQAKVIDL
-1746 EERLYVEQSKTE
+1746 EERLYVERTQTE
-1758 KEVTDRRAAEDL
+1758 REVTDRRASEDL

-1777 LQAAETRVEIEIMN
+1777 LQAAETRVEVEIMN

-1812 SQTELDGRRT
+1812 AQAELDGRRV

-1850 RDHKVKALE
+1850 RNHKLKAFE
-1859 QDASKQMMHM
+1859 QVASAQTMRM
-1869 TLMEASQTSA
+1869 TLMEASQTTA
-1879 TQAQSEL
+1879 KQTQTEL
-1886 TNKMN
+1886 TNKVN
-1891 VMEENLRVATQE
+1891 AMEDDLRGAHQE
-1903 SGRWR
+1903 ANRWR

-1918 RRQQGELESTLNE
+1918 RRQQIDIEETSNE

-1988 VARQEVLDAKLQA
+1988 LARQEVLDAKLQA

-2011 EIERLENG
+2011 EIERLEHG
-2019 ERQGMRAVNEC
+2019 ERQGMRAVSEC
-2030 KRLDGLLGELKTEN
+2030 KRLEGLLGEMKTEN
-2044 HKLHQSCM
+2044 HKLHQSAM
-2052 RYQSEFKEARESGAN
+2052 RYQSEFKEARESGIN

-2081 EANHQVN
+2081 EANHHVN
-2088 VVREELEEQVVKL
+2088 VVREELEEQIVKV
-2101 RAEVDQAN
+2101 RAELDQAN

-2125 AQSSKTEAIEELKRK
+2125 AQSSKTEAIAELKRK
-2140 HQNDLEDLQTRHE
+2140 HQNELEDFQTRWE
-2153 RQLNNAVEDAQ
+2153 RQLSNAVEDGQ

-2203 AAAQAARSA
+2203 AAAQAAKSA
-2212 GVEPPA
+2212 GVEVPA
-2218 QPIAALQPK
+2218 QPAATSQPK
-2227 ASVSK
+2227 ASVPAATTAAAALPK
-2232 ATDLPEKISP
+2232 AMDLPEKISP

-2381 QQPIFASGP
+2381 QQPIFASGG
-2390 RSGRPSTARST
+2390 RSGRPSTARPAFG
-2401 LSSNHTPS
+2401 SNHTPS
-2409 RSTTSASFSNNTNGL
+2409 RSTTASASFSNNSNGL
-2424 MTPPASGLRQTP
+2424 MTPPASGLRQTL
-2436 PSNAEE
+2436 PSSTEE

-2455 TAQQLQGRNRG
+2455 TAQQLQNRTRG
-2466 PSFTNVPSEPM
+2466 PSFTDVPSEPM
-2477 LLKSPPLRRPSSRA
+2477 PLKSPPARRPSSRSH
-2491 QQPMTPPMMRPSAY
+2491 QPMTPPMMRPSAY